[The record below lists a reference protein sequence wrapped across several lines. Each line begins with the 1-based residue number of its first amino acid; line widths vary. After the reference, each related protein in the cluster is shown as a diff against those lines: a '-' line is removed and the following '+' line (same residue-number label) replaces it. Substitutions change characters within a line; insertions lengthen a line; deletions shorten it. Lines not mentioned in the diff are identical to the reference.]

1 MLRFV
6 SLSIL
11 LGTAA
16 ASAAGVDTC
25 APNACQPAASFL
37 TGVPGASPE
46 IVVSTAGFEA
56 AGLTLDVVAMSAEA
70 TRGAEVGTRVRYSA
84 DGLRGAND
92 EPPCPFVAVLPTEV
106 SASERSQDRRG
117 TTVSYGRRVVAAAG
131 PSADGA
137 DRAEVSLAATCF
149 DDRVALAAAT
159 TRKTPSTR
167 KTPCASEIWDY
178 YGECVPETCETWH
191 DGCNECFIHVEE
203 GDMTCTHNH
212 CKVPV
217 HEPMCLEERRP
228 GPQPTSKDCPSDLHD
243 EYGVCIPASCA
254 VWHDG
259 CNRCT
264 IVGEF
269 LSCTEKWCDPKMTK
283 DGFCATKKDAGF
295 DESPA
300 PPPPND
306 PHCAARDAYWR
317 CVPPGCAMYYDG
329 CNRCAVHGNTLACTK
344 MMCSGTPQATQ
355 VGCLVYQG
363 DEDPAR
369 RPSRDGLNS
378 ARFFKRTAF
387 RRRKSRP
394 KRSTPAGRRVP
405 RHRRGREPGRLERV
419 GRRRAGRPP
428 GRARHRRR
436 PGPPLGRVHG
446 GRRVRRVRRGRGRR
460 RPRGPGPRRRRRR
473 DGLGRH
479 DHLRGRGD
487 GRAGAVPPPGRRRV
501 PRDQRLGDGL
511 RPRPAPRGRRRPGV
525 PLKSPPRATKR
536 PGRDEP
542 AYHCVQTD
550 AVYRTAM
557 N

>member
-228 GPQPTSKDCPSDLHD
+228 GPQPTSKDCASDLHD

-363 DEDPAR
+363 DEDPAAAFHVTAEDESPDAWSASGVAALAVR
-369 RPSRDGLNS
+369 QGVRAIGVVLGLLSAASTEVDVCAACAAVEDGVVHVVLVHADDVVATVSGATITCADAATGAPAPCLRPAAGACRAIS
-378 ARFFKRTAF
+378 AWET
-387 RRRKSRP
+387 
-394 KRSTPAGRRVP
+394 GCG
-405 RHRRGREPGRLERV
+405 HGRLL
-419 GRRRAGRPP
+419 AGD
-428 GRARHRRR
+428 A
-436 PGPPLGRVHG
+436 
-446 GRRVRRVRRGRGRR
+446 
-460 RPRGPGPRRRRRR
+460 
-473 DGLGRH
+473 
-479 DHLRGRGD
+479 
-487 GRAGAVPPPGRRRV
+487 
-501 PRDQRLGDGL
+501 DQ
-511 RPRPAPRGRRRPGV
+511 V
-525 PLKSPPRATKR
+525 SP
-536 PGRDEP
+536 
-542 AYHCVQTD
+542 
-550 AVYRTAM
+550 
-557 N
+557 